1 MFAQETIPIA
11 DKSSYQNLGRVATWW
26 IDSSAVKNLEAVR
39 QEYDKGQFKTI
50 QEDIPSYGIIHSAL
64 WMHTRF
70 QNSTGEKTYLI
81 IENPNIDSIDIY
93 VKHNGTYQLSRL
105 GSKVLPDASLFTAN
119 LFSFSIPASKDT
131 IDIWIRSVTHTSMI
145 FPASLGTSDGVIN
158 HFLLNF
164 TLEGVFAGIVFALF
178 LYNLCLFIWTRDKN
192 YGYYIGYLLFLCVY
206 VLFYIRGFS
215 HFWGEEAF
223 RLMNRYGY
231 SLAAGGNLFALLFAY
246 SFLKVDI
253 YAPSMVK
260 LLKWYGN
267 LLAVYIVFNLLV
279 LNSTSVLLIQLV
291 GFTLPLIILLT
302 AIKVYRKGY
311 KPAIFFIS
319 AWGFLFAGVL
329 LYTASISSLI
339 PAKPWTFHFVSIG
352 ASIEMIML
360 SMALGYRIVLLE
372 KEKNQLQQNTLEL
385 IRSQNNLLEEK
396 VNERTIALQ
405 ESNHVK
411 NKILSIIAHDIR
423 TPFSSLESL
432 LFALDNEMIRPEDS
446 KLMFEKIRQNAKNL
460 SGSLNN
466 LLSWSLSQMNMI
478 STTKERL
485 NLNDLVVSVTGLY
498 TDTAIGKKITLL
510 NQTDETLFVSADQNQ
525 LRLIIRNLVENAIKF
540 SYAGGTVKIGTRA
553 SNEKDTIE
561 IFVSDEGKG
570 ISPDLKE
577 KIFNKTHFQS
587 QYGTNNE
594 KGTGLGLQI
603 SFEFAAL
610 NGTELKVNTEEGKGT
625 TFYFQLQLS

>member
-93 VKHNGTYQLSRL
+93 VKQNGTYQLSRL

-192 YGYYIGYLLFLCVY
+192 YGYYIGYLLFLGVY

-267 LLAVYIVFNLLV
+267 LLAIYI
-279 LNSTSVLLIQLV
+279 
-291 GFTLPLIILLT
+291 
-302 AIKVYRKGY
+302 
-311 KPAIFFIS
+311 
-319 AWGFLFAGVL
+319 
-329 LYTASISSLI
+329 
-339 PAKPWTFHFVSIG
+339 
-352 ASIEMIML
+352 
-360 SMALGYRIVLLE
+360 
-372 KEKNQLQQNTLEL
+372 
-385 IRSQNNLLEEK
+385 
-396 VNERTIALQ
+396 
-405 ESNHVK
+405 
-411 NKILSIIAHDIR
+411 
-423 TPFSSLESL
+423 
-432 LFALDNEMIRPEDS
+432 
-446 KLMFEKIRQNAKNL
+446 
-460 SGSLNN
+460 
-466 LLSWSLSQMNMI
+466 
-478 STTKERL
+478 
-485 NLNDLVVSVTGLY
+485 
-498 TDTAIGKKITLL
+498 
-510 NQTDETLFVSADQNQ
+510 
-525 LRLIIRNLVENAIKF
+525 
-540 SYAGGTVKIGTRA
+540 
-553 SNEKDTIE
+553 
-561 IFVSDEGKG
+561 SD
-570 ISPDLKE
+570 
-577 KIFNKTHFQS
+577 
-587 QYGTNNE
+587 
-594 KGTGLGLQI
+594 
-603 SFEFAAL
+603 
-610 NGTELKVNTEEGKGT
+610 
-625 TFYFQLQLS
+625 